1 MSDPNPKTNE
11 MNEQKKDSK
20 PEENGLEAL
29 TKKTEISSPNTAKTC
44 GETGKMQVGE
54 KMSEKKKGY
63 KIRYETAHGH
73 GIVVTLPYDPRK
85 HKCDACGKS
94 VSAGEIRV
102 TALHHWWYAFQPDT
116 VKENP
121 QLATENTS
129 ELCFGCHPLG
139 DAIRALLYANPTRV
153 AMVAELLRGEPRAK
167 FIKVI
172 DEVSRRLKEQD
183 IELAKKILEMGK
195 NGKTS

>member
-1 MSDPNPKTNE
+1 MDLNYGKKQQEEKEMSSSK
-11 MNEQKKDSK
+11 QK
-20 PEENGLEAL
+20 P
-29 TKKTEISSPNTAKTC
+29 
-44 GETGKMQVGE
+44 
-54 KMSEKKKGY
+54 KGY

-94 VSAGEIRV
+94 VAAGEIRV

-121 QLATENTS
+121 QLAVENTS

-172 DEVSRRLKEQD
+172 DEVSRRLKDQD
-183 IELAKKILEMGK
+183 IALAKRILEMGK
-195 NGKTS
+195 NGQK

>member
-1 MSDPNPKTNE
+1 M
-11 MNEQKKDSK
+11 
-20 PEENGLEAL
+20 A
-29 TKKTEISSPNTAKTC
+29 
-44 GETGKMQVGE
+44 
-54 KMSEKKKGY
+54 EKKKVN
-63 KIRYETAHGH
+63 KIGFKVRYETAHGH
-73 GIVVTLPYDPRK
+73 GIVVTLPFDPRK

-94 VSAGEIRV
+94 IANGEIRV
-102 TALHHWWYAFQPDT
+102 TALHHWWYAYQPDT

-121 QLATENTS
+121 QLAIENTS

-139 DAIRALLYANPTRV
+139 DAIRAFLYANPTRV
-153 AMVAELLRGEPRAK
+153 AMVAELLRGEPRER

-195 NGKTS
+195 NDKTGN